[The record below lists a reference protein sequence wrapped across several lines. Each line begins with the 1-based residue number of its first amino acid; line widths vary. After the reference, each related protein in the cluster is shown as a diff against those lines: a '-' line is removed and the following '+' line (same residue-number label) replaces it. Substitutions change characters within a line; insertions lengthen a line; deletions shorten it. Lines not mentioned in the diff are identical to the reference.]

1 MFGRG
6 AQNYFSNNAD
16 DAAMWLPQGVLDDF
30 EEPHLTRFEPPV
42 DGGRAPNA
50 DVSGTSDGRMRS
62 KILGS
67 LLFEAEDEVAVAP
80 NGPIGGVNTEKSAS
94 PTRVS
99 AFSAVPA
106 GGASGAE
113 YAFSQQYTPF
123 NPSKA
128 AVDPTAAYGLN
139 PNGTA
144 RKGPSGPRKAGQG
157 VEEEEQQVASVE
169 ILSNGGL
176 KLRVTL
182 LAAGFVI
189 GASGAS
195 IREIMRHTGSTIQS
209 WTQHPEI
216 GGYHRPC
223 RVFCIQGTS
232 EAVMTA
238 SSIIH
243 EAVER
248 YKELCEGKRR
258 GEFVQ
263 RLQYIRGVEFSYQ
276 PPPKTAVPNAASV
289 GGQAAAAA
297 AALLQGQQSRATPQQ
312 LAAFAQHNMFMQSG
326 MMQTSIQEPMQLL
339 ASVQAQQAA
348 LEAYKNLAEARA
360 KVYAASKLANEMYNQ
375 MSFPA
380 DLSLPQNQQN
390 SHAPYNGYY

>member
-1 MFGRG
+1 M
-6 AQNYFSNNAD
+6 
-16 DAAMWLPQGVLDDF
+16 
-30 EEPHLTRFEPPV
+30 
-42 DGGRAPNA
+42 
-50 DVSGTSDGRMRS
+50 
-62 KILGS
+62 
-67 LLFEAEDEVAVAP
+67 
-80 NGPIGGVNTEKSAS
+80 NGPVIGGNNEKSTS

-99 AFSAVPA
+99 AFSPN
-106 GGASGAE
+106 
-113 YAFSQQYTPF
+113 AFSTARAEQARAEHAFTQQYTPF
-123 NPSKA
+123 NPAKPI
-128 AVDPTAAYGLN
+128 VNPPAAYAVN
-139 PNGTA
+139 SNGTA

-169 ILSNGGL
+169 ILSSGGL

-223 RVFCIQGTS
+223 RVFCIQGS
-232 EAVMTA
+232 SDAVMTA

-289 GGQAAAAA
+289 GGQAAA
-297 AALLQGQQSRATPQQ
+297 LLQHAHATPQQ
-312 LAAFAQHNMFMQSG
+312 LAALAQHNMLMQSS
-326 MMQTSIQEPMQLL
+326 MMQASVQEPMQLL

-380 DLSLPQNQQN
+380 DLSLPQSQQD
-390 SHAPYNGYY
+390 ARPTFTGYY

>member
-1 MFGRG
+1 
-6 AQNYFSNNAD
+6 
-16 DAAMWLPQGVLDDF
+16 
-30 EEPHLTRFEPPV
+30 
-42 DGGRAPNA
+42 
-50 DVSGTSDGRMRS
+50 
-62 KILGS
+62 
-67 LLFEAEDEVAVAP
+67 LFEAEDEVAVTP
-80 NGPIGGVNTEKSAS
+80 NGPVGDAGTVKSGS

-99 AFSAVPA
+99 AFSANPA
-106 GGASGAE
+106 GALGAGAE
-113 YAFSQQYTPF
+113 YAFAQQYTPF

-128 AVDPTAAYGLN
+128 AVEPTASYGLN
-139 PNGTA
+139 PNGST

-169 ILSNGGL
+169 ILSSGGL

-289 GGQAAAAA
+289 GGQAATA
-297 AALLQGQQSRATPQQ
+297 AALLSAQQTRATPQQ

-326 MMQTSIQEPMQLL
+326 MMQTSVQEPMQLL

-360 KVYAASKLANEMYNQ
+360 KVYAASKLANDMYNQ

-390 SHAPYNGYY
+390 PHAPYNGYY